1 MGEANASPLRIKTM
15 TTVAL
20 TEQDLRAALPP
31 ALKSAATP
39 ALLAKVNAI
48 VSDPL
53 ELEAIR
59 ENFVT
64 YTGVLSSG
72 NYKID
77 DYINAVKYVSYKLM
91 GNSNQDAWIKTFPKR
106 HQALVA
112 AGHGAKGISSH
123 VAMYNKGK
131 LVNAIM
137 EQSIIPSWVLNQDKF
152 QEAINIQF
160 DLAQNAQSEKVRSDA
175 ANSLL
180 THLAKPR
187 DVAGVNINIDTVGGK
202 TMDQLRETLN
212 QMSAVSRQLIGEGV
226 DIKAV
231 AAHRIIEHEDDE

>member
-1 MGEANASPLRIKTM
+1 M
-15 TTVAL
+15 TAIAL

-39 ALLAKVNAI
+39 ELVAKVNAI
-48 VSDPL
+48 VNDPL

-59 ENFVT
+59 DNFIS
-64 YTGVLSSG
+64 YAGVLADG
-72 NYKID
+72 KYKIE
-77 DYINAVKYVSYKLM
+77 DYFNAVKYVSYKLM
-91 GNSNQDAWIKTFPKR
+91 GNSNQDAWAKTFPQR

-112 AGHGAKGISSH
+112 AGKGPKEISSH

-137 EQSIIPSWVLNQDKF
+137 EQSIIPTWVLNQDKF
-152 QEAINIQF
+152 QDAINIQY
-160 DLAQNAQSEKVRSDA
+160 DLAQHAQSEKVRSDA

-180 THLAKPR
+180 THLAKPK

-202 TMDQLRETLN
+202 TMDQLRETLTA
-212 QMSAVSRQLIGEGV
+212 MSAVSRQLIQDGV

-231 AAHRIIEHEDDE
+231 AAHRIIEHEADE